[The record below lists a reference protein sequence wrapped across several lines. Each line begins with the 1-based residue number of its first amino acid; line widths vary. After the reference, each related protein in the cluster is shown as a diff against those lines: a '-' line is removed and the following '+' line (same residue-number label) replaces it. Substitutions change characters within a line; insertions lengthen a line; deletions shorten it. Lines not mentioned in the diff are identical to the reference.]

1 MNKLYDIG
9 GNRLIMHGGGFC
21 GSTALHFAIFDER
34 SDLPILDIVMFL
46 VEKGGQELLMMQN
59 NYGDTVL
66 HYACNHKKLDVVKFL
81 IEKGGQ
87 ELFMMQSDGRKST
100 LDWVKN
106 KEGDIYKY
114 LIEARDYP
122 FHAHC
127 STAFVT
133 ASTIQKHIDKDGP
146 ECLFQV
152 NGEAN
157 MTPMQILSI
166 NQSAPRDSINLVIV
180 TMLQERGIHE

>member
-1 MNKLYDIG
+1 
-9 GNRLIMHGGGFC
+9 MHGGGFC

-66 HYACNHKKLDVVKFL
+66 HYACKHKKLDVVKFL

-100 LDWVKN
+100 LDWVKTR
-106 KEGDIYKY
+106 KEI
-114 LIEARDYP
+114 
-122 FHAHC
+122 F
-127 STAFVT
+127 
-133 ASTIQKHIDKDGP
+133 
-146 ECLFQV
+146 
-152 NGEAN
+152 
-157 MTPMQILSI
+157 I
-166 NQSAPRDSINLVIV
+166 NI
-180 TMLQERGIHE
+180 